1 MLFTFFRARGRFD
14 FSQQIQQRVGI
25 IGKALHRIDG
35 SRLRKNDFM
44 EFLVKIL
51 AQALVARQGHGQFFC
66 QPGGQCV
73 HEEGIELVG
82 VFNIGNVA

>member
-1 MLFTFFRARGRFD
+1 
-14 FSQQIQQRVGI
+14 
-25 IGKALHRIDG
+25 
-35 SRLRKNDFM
+35 M

-66 QPGGQCV
+66 QPGGQCI